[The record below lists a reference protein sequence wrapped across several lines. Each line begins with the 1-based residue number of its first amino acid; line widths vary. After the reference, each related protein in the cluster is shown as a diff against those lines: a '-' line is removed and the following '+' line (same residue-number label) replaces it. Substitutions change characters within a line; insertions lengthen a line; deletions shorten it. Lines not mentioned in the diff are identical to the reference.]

1 MHVNNSNNIVKWFK
15 RGNGGRITRNIV
27 GRCRTSHP
35 SISLGMGT
43 TNALLD
49 VVSLVTHLSQSSC
62 NNNIDFDD
70 NAQVAAAISAYE
82 SERITATTPLFYK
95 AREGETNPHSDRH
108 ADDLKVA
115 FDKARGEARR
125 K

>member
-1 MHVNNSNNIVKWFK
+1 MHINNNNDIIKWFK
-15 RGNGGRITRNIV
+15 RGNGGRVTLL
-27 GRCRTSHP
+27 SDAAHP
-35 SISLGMGT
+35 IRPSLGRMGT
-43 TNALLD
+43 INALLD
-49 VVSLVTHLSQSSC
+49 VVSPHLSQSSC
-62 NNNIDFDD
+62 NNNIVFGD

-82 SERITATTPLFYK
+82 SEINTATTPLLFYK
-95 AREGETNPHSDRH
+95 AHEGGTNSHSDRH